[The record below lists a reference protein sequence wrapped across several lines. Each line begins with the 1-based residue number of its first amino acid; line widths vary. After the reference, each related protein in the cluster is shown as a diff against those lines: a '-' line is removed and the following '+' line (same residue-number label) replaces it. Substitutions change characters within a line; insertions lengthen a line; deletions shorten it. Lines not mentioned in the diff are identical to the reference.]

1 MGGEKDPAPRE
12 RVGNGKVPL
21 ASTTMNDLE
30 LAIRVART
38 AGSIVRGAFDR
49 GVAAD
54 YKKRFDPVTE
64 IDRRADEAILEVLR
78 SERPHDG
85 ILSEEGGGETTASRH
100 WIIDPL
106 DGTVNFVHGIPQV
119 SVSIALYDGNTGL
132 VGVIFDPLR
141 DELFTASAGGG
152 ARLNDRTITVSAEP
166 ELEGSVVAT
175 GFPYDHGLHA
185 AGYATTVGAVL
196 EHVNGIRRFG
206 SAALDLAWVAAG
218 RYEGYWELGIAP
230 WDQAAGVIVVREAG
244 GTVTEPAGLDSTPR
258 SAMVVATN
266 GLIHDHLLS
275 IVSAAMPDHL
285 R

>member
-1 MGGEKDPAPRE
+1 MGGEKDPIPRE
-12 RVGNGKVPL
+12 RIGNGEAPL

-30 LAIRVART
+30 LAIHVART
-38 AGSIVRGAFDR
+38 AGDIVRGDFDR
-49 GVAAD
+49 GVTAD
-54 YKKRFDPVTE
+54 YKARFDPVTE
-64 IDRRADEAILEVLR
+64 TDRRADAAILEVLR

-85 ILSEEGGGETTASRH
+85 ILSEESGGETTASRH

-119 SVSIALYDGNTGL
+119 SVSIALYDGDIGL

-141 DELFTASAGGG
+141 DELFTATASGG
-152 ARLNDRTITVSAEP
+152 AQLNDRTMTVSTEP
-166 ELEGSVVAT
+166 QLEGSVVAT
-175 GFPYDHGLHA
+175 GFPYDHGRYA
-185 AGYATTVGAVL
+185 AGYAATVGAVL

-230 WDQAAGVIVVREAG
+230 WDQAAGIIVVREAG

-258 SAMVVATN
+258 SSMVVATN

-275 IVSAAMPDHL
+275 IVGAAMPVHL

>member
-1 MGGEKDPAPRE
+1 MGGEKDPIPCE
-12 RVGNGKVPL
+12 RIGNGEAPL

-30 LAIRVART
+30 LAIHVART
-38 AGSIVRGAFDR
+38 AGAIVRDSFDR
-49 GVAAD
+49 GVAPE
-54 YKKRFDPVTE
+54 YKARFDPVTE
-64 IDRRADEAILEVLR
+64 IDRRADDAIVQVLR
-78 SERPHDG
+78 SERPNDG
-85 ILSEEGGGETTASRH
+85 ILSEEGGGETSARRH

-119 SVSIALYDGNTGL
+119 SVSIALYDGDTGL

-141 DELFTASAGGG
+141 DEMFTASAGGG
-152 ARLNDRTITVSAEP
+152 AQLNDRTITVSTEP

-175 GFPYDHGLHA
+175 GFPYDHGLYA
-185 AGYATTVGAVL
+185 AGYAATVGAVL

-230 WDQAAGVIVVREAG
+230 WDQAAGIIVVREAG
-244 GTVTEPAGLDSTPR
+244 GRVTEPAGLDSTPR

-266 GLIHDHLLS
+266 GLIHDQLLS
-275 IVSAAMPDHL
+275 IVGAAMPVHL